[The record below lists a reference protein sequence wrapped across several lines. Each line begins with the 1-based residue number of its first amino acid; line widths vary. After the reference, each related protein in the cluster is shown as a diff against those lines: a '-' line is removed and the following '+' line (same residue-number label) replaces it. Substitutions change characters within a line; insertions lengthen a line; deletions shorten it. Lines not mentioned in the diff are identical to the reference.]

1 MEKIKFRIL
10 VKWKTS
16 KLSHSDS
23 KGVGGFSE
31 ANKIWGMFPGSDLEA
46 DPVSWSVTTSI
57 SGLRSAACVCSVSVT
72 TFNKLTETPTALH
85 QDDYIQIKLCVDSF
99 SFSWLN
105 LVSHLHL
112 LFTLKKAAVGLNGRL
127 ALETGLS
134 RTAEPSHRPAG
145 SAFSIDYPVF
155 LVSCFLEVQTVWAV
169 QASVNIY
176 NDQQICCFHG
186 HSACSTAEDLKEN
199 LMSCWLKIWC
209 VSLNIIWLN
218 LL

>member
-31 ANKIWGMFPGSDLEA
+31 ENKIWGMFPGSDLEA

-85 QDDYIQIKLCVDSF
+85 QDDYIQIKLCVNSF

-145 SAFSIDYPVF
+145 SSFSIDYPVF
-155 LVSCFLEVQTVWAV
+155 LVSCFLEVQTVFEPFRPQWIFIMINRPAAFMATVHAV
-169 QASVNIY
+169 QQRIW
-176 NDQQICCFHG
+176 
-186 HSACSTAEDLKEN
+186 K
-199 LMSCWLKIWC
+199 KIWC
-209 VSLNIIWLN
+209 PAGWRSGVFR
-218 LL
+218 

>member
-1 MEKIKFRIL
+1 
-10 VKWKTS
+10 
-16 KLSHSDS
+16 
-23 KGVGGFSE
+23 
-31 ANKIWGMFPGSDLEA
+31 MFPGSDLEA

-112 LFTLKKAAVGLNGRL
+112 LFTLKTAAVGLNGHL

-145 SAFSIDYPVF
+145 SAFSIDPSADLF
-155 LVSCFLEVQTVWAV
+155 LSLQYFLSA
-169 QASVNIY
+169 ASWKFRLCLSRSGLSEY
-176 NDQQICCFHG
+176 
-186 HSACSTAEDLKEN
+186 L
-199 LMSCWLKIWC
+199 
-209 VSLNIIWLN
+209 
-218 LL
+218 